1 MNAVVDMLNT
11 AGRAFV
17 EFSLPMLIQSC
28 VLILIL
34 MAVDAFLQRKVR
46 AVFRYWIWMLV
57 LVKLVLPP
65 SLGSPVSVGTWFG
78 ETLETPAIVL
88 LEPEP
93 EPAELSP
100 VISAI
105 LSPPE
110 PGIAEPII
118 MSPSTMAAST
128 APVET
133 NRPQTPVETPA
144 VPLSW
149 QGLTLVTWA
158 VVVLA
163 LAALLVQRAF
173 FVRGLLG
180 QSAEANRP
188 MLNELEG
195 CRRHLNLR
203 RRIDLRLSPNAAS
216 PAVCGLFRPVILI
229 PRSIASR
236 LQSHDLQAVLLHEL
250 AHVKRGDLWVNL
262 IQTLLQIAYFYNPLL
277 WLANAMIRRTR
288 EQAVD
293 ETVLVAMGE
302 TARQYPEILVNI
314 AKLAFTRRPALS
326 LRLIG
331 VVESKSAL
339 TARIKHILNR
349 PIPKTARLGLFGLI
363 VVSIAA
369 AVLLPMARADEGS
382 ASVDNAGP
390 LDIRLVGVCPDG
402 GDELYDVEGR
412 KLSVPKAFLGDN
424 IGGSWQSEDQ
434 RRDFILQA
442 PHLNEPLLFLH
453 TWIRAAG
460 TDRTVGGGSVYSVG
474 VEDPSTLILS
484 STLDREYRR
493 LGGMIAAPTAP
504 VARVDLPLKYFY
516 GKARDALC
524 TFTGPFVPGKAV
536 QADAGRPF
544 QLTPEAVEY
553 GDGTLLKFR
562 FSTDREFEGSTWVL
576 ARDKQGRRYLLDS
589 GQDAR
594 EYHGIDRSYQVNAV
608 PWDQISTI
616 TVGEKAYEIT
626 FRNIAVRYPGRP
638 ARTHAAYLDV
648 MAQRLGLTGMSPDQ
662 LRQYTVKD
670 PQEALAVLDIVRGEW
685 HIRTT
690 FETLERAR
698 PPIRVSELDAATQQK
713 IRQVAARWAR
723 SAMVSQYGIQLGLM
737 GRWPEFFDR
746 AMDRLERDYP
756 ADRFH
761 YYYEKMWLEGN
772 RQIAYT
778 LSMQWTE
785 LNARQIETIKR
796 LILDARADRVA
807 SNWLFWCL
815 RKVKSQEVVEALWEL
830 AQDERPSIW
839 WNALDAWSS
848 QTGRTRGGYGDLP
861 EKIRVRLSLVKGT
874 PVDEALKARASALV
888 ARILT
893 PEVMGL
899 NLDLAN
905 QVLRKVMDGFDR
917 ETITQIFVESLRQM
931 QSTMTSRQW
940 LVDYPRRSNF
950 TSTAVRMIRMLNV
963 WYGVDIG
970 RLGTNDATASSLD
983 GPQTF
988 AGFQALIAEALE
1000 WHRVNRG
1007 ARPLEIRFEGR
1018 VVDTAGRPVPAA
1030 ELSLTAMERDGEGH
1044 RSSDNPQVVH
1054 GRTDA
1059 DGAFV
1064 FKSPANT
1071 HHMLRVVADG
1081 FAARERVSVG
1091 RLPDGRFYVSEGMG
1105 DNVIVLEKPSSL
1117 SGLLLG
1123 LDGRPMAGASV
1134 HLWSYPTHGVPVLG
1148 QRAVDEQGRFT
1159 GGAVM
1164 SGHHLVRYGEREQT
1178 DGAREYE
1185 GITAF
1190 SLVHVPEGRA
1200 VDDVVLDLR
1209 QSTAALEIEII
1220 GQDGQPVGV
1229 DGLALEIDIP
1239 SGRPRYAAVLFLQN
1253 VKPRLVH
1260 RFANLPP
1267 MEGHVSVTVMGRPP
1281 KRIPVKLVADGT
1293 TRCRVL
1299 IDASGGQDVTAAPA
1313 ATGPQANAAAR
1324 EVVLPEADKRPVVL
1338 DLATGELVP
1347 LPPVGPEPQ
1356 KTQQA
1361 LRELGKGDIL
1371 YGVDLGDRTLIFL
1384 RDARS
1389 EPPAEETGEPA
1400 VTGHLIKNL
1409 PETIT
1414 VVTKEGRRYEVTI
1427 LAADERGC
1435 TLKYSRIPTDRG
1447 AGGGAPV
1454 EPEKTRGVLEFRIA
1468 PKAADLSPDVV
1479 ERYKQT
1485 LAQGG
1490 RLAGGDF
1497 AWFEVRPALNLV
1509 SDKVTCRH
1517 DGKTYLLLWDE
1528 ISHRM
1533 LADGTW
1539 GLKQV
1544 RESTD
1549 AVGRPAIEVT
1559 LDDQG
1564 VQRLQSFAQTHV
1576 REYMAVLLE
1585 DRVIA
1590 IPFISASLTLPEG
1603 RLPICGQFAEQEIGD
1618 LMASLR
1624 KGVRGQPPQTTERSD
1639 SQTPDDSMLPLDLD
1653 VGNPWGEA
1661 VEGIRCRLH
1670 AGRAV
1675 WTSGEVPTLQ
1685 LDVRNDGTSHKQV
1698 FPPACCAI
1706 RVDGEWFV
1714 TSSGGTGTNLLAGKT
1729 LTDLPIRLDRS
1740 WRRIDARTAEL
1751 FLRSNGDAIP
1761 LAVPP
1766 MTLAL
1771 APGTHIVTVAVR
1783 VEPRISMPD
1792 EFRCLAVVSNPV
1804 QVEVVSKGLGD
1815 KLELRVVPRPIDIST
1830 DVVERCRNA
1839 LFEGQPPEN
1848 GGYLWIPIRPET
1860 NPPPDAFTETHA
1872 GKLWLLVHNTDPLI
1886 MVPSQGW
1893 KLAYAGRGA
1902 DQSGRRMVRLEFDSA
1917 GAERL
1922 QQLTKANNNHPL
1934 AMIVNGVIVSAPN
1947 ITSGGT
1953 GVCQA
1958 VIVGNFT
1965 EQDIEDLIAVLRE
1978 DINRQSTPPDAGWMD
1993 FGEPIPAD
2001 ANDARTLAAGVV
2013 LDGIGQDVEG
2023 KMFVSSVRDLDATA
2037 GREYRFVIHWTDGR
2051 VQEPRYR
2058 STGDWF
2064 GRRLWEKFT
2073 FDAWYNHRQI
2083 ESIRLQSRPVQE
2095 GRGPA
2100 VPSPKDEITVAAGTA
2115 KPAPST
2121 AAPPGRYAVSFDG
2134 QGDYL
2139 YVPDSES
2146 LRTPK
2151 SLKIET
2157 WIKPQFGPGPH
2168 EQRPGWGVLAKGAYT
2183 GTGRVRVQGF
2193 AIGMDN
2199 FDPNDNAVM
2208 FVQYQAIERGV
2219 GGADTRMKLPAD
2231 WVHIAM
2237 PFGGYM
2243 PAPGQPLVIGLP
2255 LTGGDNAFCGQ
2266 IAEVRIWDG
2275 TKAPDIRQYEGKA
2288 LTGDEPGLVA
2298 CWTFEEGSGQIA
2310 YDISPNANH
2319 ARLGSSVGTDDADP
2333 VWTDLR
2339 VAQEAPREIAGG
2351 MSGLTNT
2358 AASSK
2363 DLRAVARAANYKVGP
2378 EWFEAAESADYDV
2391 YQSVQRHAERYGEP
2405 AFHQVLDDWV
2415 RWKYK
2420 LDAVTDTGSAT
2431 ALFAEFCR
2439 QFDRERKFDARDPRA
2454 RAIGLICD
2462 KLNTQALMDRY
2473 IDALHTRKRFY
2484 SSYDAGVNL
2493 SIDDRLFTGHEGD
2506 VLPASLSA
2514 VWYALRRADEKM
2526 DDLDPLGQN
2535 VIEDE
2540 LTPILVREY
2549 KRQQRPD
2556 LLDRAV
2562 LLGGPEVAEF
2572 LLKQDWR
2579 DVSDEHNRELSMG
2592 TPTWYVNKWLL
2603 RLIHLD
2609 DPAGEKFRRDYPEF
2623 VSLFADIWAQSHRLA
2638 FEFQIPRFLLLDKD
2652 KGTDSF
2658 AWRYWPTFT
2667 KKAVS
2672 MGFWFKRLEREFNY
2686 LMMLEPHV
2694 TTQMYADRWI
2704 QAIDE
2709 SEGMFWSPRDIIEK
2723 SVPVPRRRPLATL
2736 LVNAIEERL
2745 RKTGTWDEDDRT
2757 IDGKLESY
2765 RWILKEFL
2773 VETAG

>member
-1 MNAVVDMLNT
+1 MTSTGYQFQIITESAPI
-11 AGRAFV
+11 AR
-17 EFSLPMLIQSC
+17 
-28 VLILIL
+28 
-34 MAVDAFLQRKVR
+34 
-46 AVFRYWIWMLV
+46 V
-57 LVKLVLPP
+57 LVDYRP
-65 SLGSPVSVGTWFG
+65 SV
-78 ETLETPAIVL
+78 
-88 LEPEP
+88 
-93 EPAELSP
+93 
-100 VISAI
+100 
-105 LSPPE
+105 
-110 PGIAEPII
+110 
-118 MSPSTMAAST
+118 
-128 APVET
+128 
-133 NRPQTPVETPA
+133 A
-144 VPLSW
+144 V
-149 QGLTLVTWA
+149 
-158 VVVLA
+158 
-163 LAALLVQRAF
+163 
-173 FVRGLLG
+173 
-180 QSAEANRP
+180 
-188 MLNELEG
+188 
-195 CRRHLNLR
+195 
-203 RRIDLRLSPNAAS
+203 
-216 PAVCGLFRPVILI
+216 
-229 PRSIASR
+229 
-236 LQSHDLQAVLLHEL
+236 
-250 AHVKRGDLWVNL
+250 
-262 IQTLLQIAYFYNPLL
+262 
-277 WLANAMIRRTR
+277 
-288 EQAVD
+288 
-293 ETVLVAMGE
+293 
-302 TARQYPEILVNI
+302 
-314 AKLAFTRRPALS
+314 
-326 LRLIG
+326 
-331 VVESKSAL
+331 
-339 TARIKHILNR
+339 
-349 PIPKTARLGLFGLI
+349 
-363 VVSIAA
+363 
-369 AVLLPMARADEGS
+369 
-382 ASVDNAGP
+382 
-390 LDIRLVGVCPDG
+390 
-402 GDELYDVEGR
+402 
-412 KLSVPKAFLGDN
+412 
-424 IGGSWQSEDQ
+424 
-434 RRDFILQA
+434 
-442 PHLNEPLLFLH
+442 
-453 TWIRAAG
+453 
-460 TDRTVGGGSVYSVG
+460 
-474 VEDPSTLILS
+474 
-484 STLDREYRR
+484 
-493 LGGMIAAPTAP
+493 
-504 VARVDLPLKYFY
+504 
-516 GKARDALC
+516 
-524 TFTGPFVPGKAV
+524 
-536 QADAGRPF
+536 
-544 QLTPEAVEY
+544 
-553 GDGTLLKFR
+553 
-562 FSTDREFEGSTWVL
+562 
-576 ARDKQGRRYLLDS
+576 
-589 GQDAR
+589 
-594 EYHGIDRSYQVNAV
+594 
-608 PWDQISTI
+608 
-616 TVGEKAYEIT
+616 T
-626 FRNIAVRYPGRP
+626 FRNVA
-638 ARTHAAYLDV
+638 L
-648 MAQRLGLTGMSPDQ
+648 QRG
-662 LRQYTVKD
+662 
-670 PQEALAVLDIVRGEW
+670 
-685 HIRTT
+685 
-690 FETLERAR
+690 
-698 PPIRVSELDAATQQK
+698 QK
-713 IRQVAARWAR
+713 
-723 SAMVSQYGIQLGLM
+723 
-737 GRWPEFFDR
+737 
-746 AMDRLERDYP
+746 
-756 ADRFH
+756 
-761 YYYEKMWLEGN
+761 
-772 RQIAYT
+772 
-778 LSMQWTE
+778 TE
-785 LNARQIETIKR
+785 VQIETG
-796 LILDARADRVA
+796 
-807 SNWLFWCL
+807 S
-815 RKVKSQEVVEALWEL
+815 
-830 AQDERPSIW
+830 
-839 WNALDAWSS
+839 
-848 QTGRTRGGYGDLP
+848 
-861 EKIRVRLSLVKGT
+861 KG
-874 PVDEALKARASALV
+874 PVD
-888 ARILT
+888 
-893 PEVMGL
+893 
-899 NLDLAN
+899 
-905 QVLRKVMDGFDR
+905 
-917 ETITQIFVESLRQM
+917 
-931 QSTMTSRQW
+931 
-940 LVDYPRRSNF
+940 
-950 TSTAVRMIRMLNV
+950 
-963 WYGVDIG
+963 
-970 RLGTNDATASSLD
+970 
-983 GPQTF
+983 
-988 AGFQALIAEALE
+988 
-1000 WHRVNRG
+1000 
-1007 ARPLEIRFEGR
+1007 
-1018 VVDTAGRPVPAA
+1018 
-1030 ELSLTAMERDGEGH
+1030 
-1044 RSSDNPQVVH
+1044 
-1054 GRTDA
+1054 
-1059 DGAFV
+1059 
-1064 FKSPANT
+1064 
-1071 HHMLRVVADG
+1071 
-1081 FAARERVSVG
+1081 
-1091 RLPDGRFYVSEGMG
+1091 
-1105 DNVIVLEKPSSL
+1105 
-1117 SGLLLG
+1117 
-1123 LDGRPMAGASV
+1123 
-1134 HLWSYPTHGVPVLG
+1134 
-1148 QRAVDEQGRFT
+1148 
-1159 GGAVM
+1159 
-1164 SGHHLVRYGEREQT
+1164 
-1178 DGAREYE
+1178 
-1185 GITAF
+1185 
-1190 SLVHVPEGRA
+1190 
-1200 VDDVVLDLR
+1200 
-1209 QSTAALEIEII
+1209 
-1220 GQDGQPVGV
+1220 
-1229 DGLALEIDIP
+1229 
-1239 SGRPRYAAVLFLQN
+1239 
-1253 VKPRLVH
+1253 
-1260 RFANLPP
+1260 
-1267 MEGHVSVTVMGRPP
+1267 
-1281 KRIPVKLVADGT
+1281 
-1293 TRCRVL
+1293 
-1299 IDASGGQDVTAAPA
+1299 
-1313 ATGPQANAAAR
+1313 AAAR
-1324 EVVLPEADKRPVVL
+1324 EVVLPSADQRPIAL

-1347 LPPVGPEPQ
+1347 LPAGPEPQ
-1356 KTQQA
+1356 EAQQA
-1361 LRELGKGDIL
+1361 LRDLGKGDIL
-1371 YGVDLGDRTLIFL
+1371 YDFDLGNRRLIFL

-1389 EPPAEETGEPA
+1389 DPAGGETGEPP
-1400 VTGHLIKNL
+1400 VTDDLIKSL
-1409 PETIT
+1409 PEMIT
-1414 VVTKEGRRYEVTI
+1414 VTTKEGRRYEVTI

-1435 TLKYSRIPTDRG
+1435 TLTYSRFSADRS

-1454 EPEKTRGVLEFRIA
+1454 EPEKARGTLEFRIA
-1468 PKAADLSPDVV
+1468 PKAEDVPPHVLEALKRALADGDGVV
-1479 ERYKQT
+1479 E
-1485 LAQGG
+1485 
-1490 RLAGGDF
+1490 GDF
-1497 AWFEVRPALNLV
+1497 AWFPLRASESGFPG
-1509 SDKVTCRH
+1509 VTSRDRAGATH
-1517 DGKTYLLLWDE
+1517 VLLWD
-1528 ISHRM
+1528 
-1533 LADGTW
+1533 
-1539 GLKQV
+1539 KPPQV
-1544 RESTD
+1544 IPSSEDLVLDDVYRTTD
-1549 AVGRPAIEVT
+1549 AVGRPAIGLT
-1559 LDDQG
+1559 LNE
-1564 VQRLQSFAQTHV
+1564 R
-1576 REYMAVLLE
+1576 
-1585 DRVIA
+1585 
-1590 IPFISASLTLPEG
+1590 SASLLHDLTAVNVRQTLAILVAETAVATPHIAAALDG
-1603 RLPICGQFAEQEIGD
+1603 RSVLITGNFTEQEVGD

-1685 LDVRNDGTSHKQV
+1685 LDLRNDGTSHKQI
-1698 FPPACCAI
+1698 FPPSCCVI
-1706 RVDGEWFV
+1706 QVNGEWFV

-1761 LAVPP
+1761 LSVPP
-1766 MTLAL
+1766 MTLGL

-1804 QVEVVSKGLGD
+1804 QIEVVSKGHGD
-1815 KLELRVVPRPIDIST
+1815 KLELRIVPRLIDIST

-1839 LFEGQPPEN
+1839 LVEGQPPEDGN
-1848 GGYLWIPIRPET
+1848 YLWIPIRPGT

-1872 GKLWLLVHNTDPLI
+1872 DKLWLLVHNTDPLI

-1893 KLAYAGRGA
+1893 KLAYAGRGT
-1902 DQSGRRMVRLEFDSA
+1902 DQSGRPMVRLEFDSA

-2023 KMFVSSVRDLDATA
+2023 KVFVSSIRDLDATA
-2037 GREYRFVIHWTDGR
+2037 GREYRFVIHWKDGR

-2058 STGDWF
+2058 TTGDWF

-2083 ESIRLQSRPVQE
+2083 ESIRLQSRVAQE

-2115 KPAPST
+2115 KPAPSI
-2121 AAPPGRYAVSFDG
+2121 AAPPGRYALSFGGESDYL
-2134 QGDYL
+2134 YL

-2146 LRTPK
+2146 LRKPQ

-2157 WIKPQFGPGPH
+2157 WIKPQFGLGPH

-2183 GTGRVRVQGF
+2183 GTRRVRVRGF
-2193 AIGMDN
+2193 GIAMDN
-2199 FDPNDNAVM
+2199 FDPNDNTVM

-2339 VAQEAPREIAGG
+2339 VAQEAPREISGG

-2773 VETAG
+2773 AETAG